1 MKWNGTIYRKSAI
14 MIIILSANE
23 SKSNIARKFILMIDP
38 LEAAAAAPT
47 AATIAAK
54 DAAKIS
60 SQCLFNML

>member
-1 MKWNGTIYRKSAI
+1 

-23 SKSNIARKFILMIDP
+23 SKSNIARKFILMIDAFEEA
-38 LEAAAAAPT
+38 EAAAA
-47 AATIAAK
+47 AAK